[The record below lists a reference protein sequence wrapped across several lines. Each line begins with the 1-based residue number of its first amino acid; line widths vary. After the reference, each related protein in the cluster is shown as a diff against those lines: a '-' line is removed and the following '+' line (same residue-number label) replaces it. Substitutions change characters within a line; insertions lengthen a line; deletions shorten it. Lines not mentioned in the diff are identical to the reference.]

1 MREAWSLC
9 EKDGE
14 TVELEDFAD
23 FVDFAE
29 QDSDVSICDVHLLL
43 GDFHDLKYL
52 KLLC

>member
-1 MREAWSLC
+1 MREVWSLC
-9 EKDGE
+9 EGD
-14 TVELEDFAD
+14 VELEDFED

-43 GDFHDLKYL
+43 GDFHDLIYL